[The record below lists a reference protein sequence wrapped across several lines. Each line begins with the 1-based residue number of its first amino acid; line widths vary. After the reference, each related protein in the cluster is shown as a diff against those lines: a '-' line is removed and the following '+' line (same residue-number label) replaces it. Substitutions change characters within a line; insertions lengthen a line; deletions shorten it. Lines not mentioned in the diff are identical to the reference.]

1 MSHKKTTEL
10 CLSIFTLAIVFC
22 SGSCTNQEQARQEPR
37 PNTVV
42 EQPVKPPP
50 PTPMLPLSQ
59 PSIDPLAGKAR
70 PKPAPPKPEEVAS
83 VLQRAYQKAVVTNNS
98 QGAAFVAGDF
108 NGDGSEDIAISVKPN
123 EAMLGEINSEFANW
137 TLEDPKKIIVQ
148 TGDLG
153 VRRPSVQP
161 APVRAEKGDTL
172 LAIIHGVGPDGWRNP
187 EAKQTY
193 LLKNGA
199 GTNMVTES
207 AESLRSGKG
216 KQNLPRVRGDAIR
229 QNIGG
234 RSGLIIWAG
243 SKYAWFTGG
252 SE

>member
-10 CLSIFTLAIVFC
+10 CLSIFILAIIVG
-22 SGSCTNQEQARQEPR
+22 SGSFTNQEQARQEPR

-50 PTPMLPLSQ
+50 PTPILPLSQ
-59 PSIDPLAGKAR
+59 ASIDPLAGKAM
-70 PKPAPPKPEEVAS
+70 PKPGPPKPEEVAS
-83 VLQRAYQKAVVTNNS
+83 VLQRAYQKAVVTDTS
-98 QGAAFVAGDF
+98 RDPSFVAGDF

-123 EAMLGEINSEFANW
+123 EALLGEINSEFANW
-137 TLEDPKKIIVQ
+137 ILEDPQKIIVQ

-172 LAIIHGVGPDGWRNP
+172 LAIVHGVGREGWRNP

-229 QNIGG
+229 QKIEG

-243 SKYAWFTGG
+243 SRYAWFTGAG
-252 SE
+252 Q

>member
-1 MSHKKTTEL
+1 MTVKKITEL
-10 CLSIFTLAIVFC
+10 CFPIFILSIILSLA
-22 SGSCTNQEQARQEPR
+22 SCTTQEQARQEQKPSA
-37 PNTVV
+37 V

-50 PTPMLPLSQ
+50 PTPILPLPQ
-59 PSIDPLAGKAR
+59 PSIDPLAAKPM
-70 PKPAPPKPEEVAS
+70 PKPAPPKPEEMAN
-83 VLQRAYQKAVVTNNS
+83 VLERTYQKVVVTDS
-98 QGAAFVAGDF
+98 SRDPSFVAGDF

-123 EAMLGEINSEFANW
+123 EAMLVEINSEFANW
-137 TLEDPKKIIVQ
+137 TLEDPNQIIVQ
-148 TGDLG
+148 AGDLG
-153 VRRPSVQP
+153 VRRPSVHH
-161 APVRAEKGDTL
+161 APVRAEKGDSL
-172 LAIIHGVGPDGWRNP
+172 LAIVHGVGLEGWRNP

-229 QNIGG
+229 QKIGG

-243 SKYAWFTGG
+243 SKYAWYTGG
-252 SE
+252 PK